1 MTWINWLLD
10 IFFINFFHKMM
21 VNNKFVIQFC
31 CERNEISNMNKIFK
45 TLNIIRIDMGIHIWK
60 NFEDGKGQR
69 FLFLHTF
76 PILKFLLMSFYI
88 KWLGKIDLGFS
99 SCWNSKTRFNQKT
112 LDNGTPSFSL
122 NIHCST
128 FVKVLLRVSPCT
140 HLVQLEIFSWELS
153 LWD

>member
-1 MTWINWLLD
+1 MA
-10 IFFINFFHKMM
+10 
-21 VNNKFVIQFC
+21 NNEFVTQFYR
-31 CERNEISNMNKIFK
+31 ERNEILNMNKIFK
-45 TLNIIRIDMGIHIWK
+45 ISSIIHINMGIHIWK
-60 NFEDGKGQR
+60 NFEDGKEQR

-76 PILKFLLMSFYI
+76 SMKFLLMSFYI

-112 LDNGTPSFSL
+112 LDNRTPSFSL

-140 HLVQLEIFSWELS
+140 HLVQLEIFSRELS